1 MDKGGTRGKYAFF
14 SILVA
19 FLDATKRTSSAPI
32 RFDRWLELF
41 LPTARLHHAT
51 NVSDGS
57 LLRKQSGR
65 KENRSVRPSGN
76 FRIAIIEA
84 GVSSLMENYA
94 SGCLW
99 ERSFRNDSKVTRGYF
114 LSDRS
119 FRFFERAN
127 LWKLILRNHSS
138 KGIFNAWFF
147 WRFEFDSFRINFNL
161 WTRRYTN
168 SKKVFNYIISILRIF
183 FNYHRTTRCSHSI
196 RYLLVRYHIY

>member
-41 LPTARLHHAT
+41 LPTARLHYAT

-127 LWKLILRNHSS
+127 LWKLILRNRVRRGYSMRDFS
-138 KGIFNAWFF
+138 
-147 WRFEFDSFRINFNL
+147 DVSNL
-161 WTRRYTN
+161 IL
-168 SKKVFNYIISILRIF
+168 SESISIFELVDIRIQRKF
-183 FNYHRTTRCSHSI
+183 LITSYQF
-196 RYLLVRYHIY
+196 